1 MNNALYRK
9 SKSGLQSYPVREEFA
24 TITFLM
30 VDRLSRST
38 NHLSNISREET
49 LQRRLAEMQEVGRIF
64 AKGEAR
70 ATRYYARTPE
80 NAALCCGSIAS
91 VIAPTI
97 ASVIAPTIAPKL
109 GYFYV
114 MTECLRDFWRN
125 YSFWRDFDR

>member
-49 LQRRLAEMQEVGRIF
+49 LQRRLAEMQEVGWIF

-80 NAALCCGSIAS
+80 NPALCCGS
-91 VIAPTI
+91 I